1 MLYSCRIESKSSF
14 VLKSPAFLWR
24 AMTAHVMR
32 SVTCHLT
39 QFEFRI
45 LRKRNWVVCDDIIG
59 KKIWKIQFKVRL
71 VCNIFPR
78 GIHNNWCT
86 QKPYNMA
93 AKTKYNDTSWTP
105 CQLTQEGCLSL
116 AKITHDFS
124 APITEEHAWAVVFEC
139 VKCLSSVMEG
149 KPRVFVVTNTQQ
161 ILLHREGRVHESTFL
176 NDQCFSQGM
185 LF

>member
-1 MLYSCRIESKSSF
+1 
-14 VLKSPAFLWR
+14 
-24 AMTAHVMR
+24 
-32 SVTCHLT
+32 
-39 QFEFRI
+39 
-45 LRKRNWVVCDDIIG
+45 
-59 KKIWKIQFKVRL
+59 
-71 VCNIFPR
+71 
-78 GIHNNWCT
+78 
-86 QKPYNMA
+86 MA

-176 NDQCFSQGM
+176 NDQCFIFQLREILHLNLSMRSPKTRRDKKLATPLPPEICLRPTSRLSGNT
-185 LF
+185 